1 MKYCIK
7 CTSTNSLKERN
18 RNFKKSFHLQIS
30 SNVSKKWLIRLKK
43 KLIKRVS
50 VDWERVTK
58 ASMKA
63 TFAVCNKHSALV
75 EYYMSCGLCKRK
87 LSVPGICSLGLT
99 RQQVQELNGLLRE
112 DHIPA
117 GLVENMFLC
126 KLCKTFCGIKLKA
139 TQQPDYLKTQ
149 KSTRAFYWDYRSR

>member
-1 MKYCIK
+1 M
-7 CTSTNSLKERN
+7 
-18 RNFKKSFHLQIS
+18 
-30 SNVSKKWLIRLKK
+30 SKKWLIRLKK
-43 KLIKRVS
+43 KLFKRVS
-50 VDWERVTK
+50 MDWERVTK

-63 TFAVCNKHSALV
+63 TFSVCNKHSALV
-75 EYYMSCGLCKRK
+75 EYFMSCGLCKRK
-87 LSVPGICSLGLT
+87 LSVPGICSLGGMT

-149 KSTRAFYWDYRSR
+149 KNTRAFYWDYRSRYTQNNLEIVCFYSFL